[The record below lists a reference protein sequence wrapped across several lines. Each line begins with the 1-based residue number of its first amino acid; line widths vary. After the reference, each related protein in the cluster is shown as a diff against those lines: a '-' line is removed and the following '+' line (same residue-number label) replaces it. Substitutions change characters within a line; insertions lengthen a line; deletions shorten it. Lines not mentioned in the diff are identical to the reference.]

1 MRAVQ
6 GVARVHSVIHLTTL
20 RGATMRADE
29 DIRRDV
35 ENELKW
41 DSDIDSSDI
50 GVALRDGAVT
60 LSGFVRSYRQRRRAE
75 EDATRVRGV
84 KGVANDLEVRL
95 PLINKRPDPDILRE
109 IIAQLKY
116 ELPYSADGIK
126 VIVKD
131 GEVTLKGEVEWDFQR
146 RRAADTALRVSGV
159 TGLTN
164 EIEVKPK
171 IKPEDLKRRIED
183 AFRRNAEVDAQ
194 RITVE
199 ADGGKVVLRGAVRS
213 WAEREEADRVAW
225 LAPGV
230 MRVDNRITIEY

>member
-1 MRAVQ
+1 
-6 GVARVHSVIHLTTL
+6 
-20 RGATMRADE
+20 MRADE

-35 ENELKW
+35 ENELRW

-60 LSGFVRSYRQRRRAE
+60 LSGFVRSYRQRRRAG

-109 IIAQLKY
+109 IIAELND

-213 WAEREEADRVAW
+213 WAEREEAERVAW